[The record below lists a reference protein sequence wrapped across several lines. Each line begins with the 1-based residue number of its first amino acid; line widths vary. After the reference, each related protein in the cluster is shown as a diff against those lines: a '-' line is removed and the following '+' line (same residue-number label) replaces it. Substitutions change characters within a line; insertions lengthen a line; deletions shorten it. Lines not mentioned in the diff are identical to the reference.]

1 MLCEKVLPLLSEYFD
16 EVLDAETA
24 IQVSQHL
31 DQCARCRKEL
41 SGISAVHDRLR
52 SLNGIRAPE
61 YLHDLVNHHVVS
73 LSKNSWRAQLR
84 QTLER
89 QWSLFRTIDGTW
101 YANRILGT
109 IMTAMLVV
117 LIANGI
123 NPIPVEA
130 TSPKPD
136 RVVNPT
142 DYSKRVF
149 RNVQARLG
157 RPPAKVPPG
166 RDIQLSAIHY
176 SYLDEL
182 GKSNPQ
188 HAEDDTLAVV
198 ATIDPMGRSKL
209 QTVVEP
215 PSDQNLLR
223 GVNEVISTARCRPA
237 SKNGQAVSSY
247 LVLIVSR
254 IYVYNN

>member
-31 DQCARCRKEL
+31 DHCAQCRKEL
-41 SGISAVHDRLR
+41 SGISAVHDKLA

-61 YLHDLVNHHVVS
+61 YLHDLVKHQVANY
-73 LSKNSWRAQLR
+73 SKSNWRVQLR
-84 QTLER
+84 EALER
-89 QWSLFRTIDGTW
+89 QWSLIRTIDGTW

-109 IMTAMLVV
+109 MMTAMMVV

-123 NPIPVEA
+123 NPVTVEA
-130 TSPKPD
+130 TAPRSD
-136 RVVNPT
+136 RIVNPT
-142 DYSKRVF
+142 DYSKKVF
-149 RNVQARLG
+149 RNVQAKFG

-166 RDIQLSAIHY
+166 RDVQLSAIHY
-176 SYLDEL
+176 RYLDEL

-188 HAEDDTLAVV
+188 YAEDDTLSVV
-198 ATIDPMGRSKL
+198 ATIDPVGIPKM
-209 QTVVEP
+209 QTVLES

-223 GVNEVISTARCRPA
+223 SVNEVISSARCRPA
-237 SKNGQAVSSY
+237 SKNGQAVASY

-254 IYVYNN
+254 VYVYNN

>member
-41 SGISAVHDRLR
+41 SGISAVHDKLRL
-52 SLNGIRAPE
+52 LNGIRAPE
-61 YLHDLVNHHVVS
+61 YLHDLVKHQVAS
-73 LSKNSWRAQLR
+73 LSKNSWRVQLR
-84 QTLER
+84 DALER
-89 QWSLFRTIDGTW
+89 QWSLIRTIDGTW

-130 TSPKPD
+130 TAPKPE
-136 RVVNPT
+136 RVVNPS
-142 DYSKRVF
+142 DYGKKVF
-149 RNVQARLG
+149 RNVQAKFG

-166 RDIQLSAIHY
+166 RDVQLSAIHY
-176 SYLDEL
+176 RYLDEF

-188 HAEDDTLAVV
+188 KGEDDTLSVV
-198 ATIDPMGRSKL
+198 ASIDQTGRSKI
-209 QTVVEP
+209 QTVLEP
-215 PSDQNLLR
+215 PSDENLLR
-223 GVNEVISTARCRPA
+223 DLTEVISSARCRPA
-237 SKNGQAVSSY
+237 SKNGQAVPSY

-254 IYVYNN
+254 IYVLSN